1 MLFVLTYQRVSVS
14 AFSDCPSYSV
24 SAVDVAVAWRE
35 YREPQGCDVP
45 ACSRRPNRIGRLTS
59 YLLQCSDDFMRCC
72 CVGVR
77 RLAYSGNSLAELT
90 PLGSDGSIDR
100 RSVGYKAV
108 YRRP

>member
-45 ACSRRPNRIGRLTS
+45 ACSDGQTAL
-59 YLLQCSDDFMRCC
+59 
-72 CVGVR
+72 GV
-77 RLAYSGNSLAELT
+77 
-90 PLGSDGSIDR
+90 
-100 RSVGYKAV
+100 
-108 YRRP
+108 